1 MRIAERVVG
10 DVTVLDA
17 EGRLTANDGHRTI
30 LNKVDDLLANG
41 RRDLVV
47 NLRQVPYMDSTCVG
61 ELIGAFLKARK
72 QGATLK
78 LAGVVGHTAVLLKT
92 VKLDKVLEVF
102 DSDTAA
108 VASFRP
114 PDPTA

>member
-1 MRIAERVVG
+1 M
-10 DVTVLDA
+10 
-17 EGRLTANDGHRTI
+17 
-30 LNKVDDLLANG
+30 NKVDDLLAHG

-61 ELIGAFLKARK
+61 ELIGAFLNAQK

-78 LAGVVGHTAVLLKT
+78 LAGVVGHTAVLLKDGENWT
-92 VKLDKVLEVF
+92 RYSRSSTLTLPRF
-102 DSDTAA
+102 
-108 VASFRP
+108 ASFRP